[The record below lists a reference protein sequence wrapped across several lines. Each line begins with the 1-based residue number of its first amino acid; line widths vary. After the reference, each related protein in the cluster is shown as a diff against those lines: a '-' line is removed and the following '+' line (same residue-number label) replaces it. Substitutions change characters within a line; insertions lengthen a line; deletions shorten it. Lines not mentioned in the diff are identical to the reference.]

1 MSISTRGLQLSLVG
15 ASGGSALDRAQE
27 GNLRGDGRD
36 GFFLLSLTRLVLRLE
51 ILQQRVKIFASLLN
65 LGFET
70 LNFRGDLVGGQR
82 LLFLNQLGL
91 FRVAEVQVVG
101 AARRAEVLRRERLE
115 RLKVTAALVRV
126 TSRRRRTGE
135 VLQGWVTLNAKL
147 LAKALLLG
155 AIDVADDHVFVIRE
169 RLAELLP
176 RRRERLAVTAPKN
189 SFKTR
194 ILSSVHASRASR
206 TRINPRETP
215 SHSQIKMRQFFD
227 KIRSNRIRIASYSVH
242 HPTRPTRTRI
252 DAKRLKNAKRNE
264 NSSKI
269 ARAHAP
275 RGVKLDER
283 ALARVE
289 HLPIERV
296 DGEIHGEGVRTAREG
311 ERGDGAEG
319 HLSGEHVRSFV

>member
-15 ASGGSALDRAQE
+15 AGGGSALDRAQE

-36 GFFLLSLTRLVLRLE
+36 GFFLLSLTRLILRLE

-82 LLFLNQLGL
+82 LLLLNQLGL

-126 TSRRRRTGE
+126 TSRRRGTGK

-176 RRRERLAVTAPKN
+176 RRRERLAVTAPKS
-189 SFKTR
+189 SFKTH
-194 ILSSVHASRASR
+194 ISRQYTRLARHS
-206 TRINPRETP
+206 RINRRETP
-215 SHSQIKMRQFFD
+215 SHFEIKMRQLFD
-227 KIRSNRIRIASYSVH
+227 KIRSIVRIASYSVY
-242 HPTRPTRTRI
+242 HPTRATRKRI
-252 DAKRLKNAKRNE
+252 DAK
-264 NSSKI
+264 
-269 ARAHAP
+269 P
-275 RGVKLDER
+275 
-283 ALARVE
+283 
-289 HLPIERV
+289 
-296 DGEIHGEGVRTAREG
+296 
-311 ERGDGAEG
+311 
-319 HLSGEHVRSFV
+319 

>member
-1 MSISTRGLQLSLVG
+1 MLISTRGLQLSLVRAG
-15 ASGGSALDRAQE
+15 GGSALDGAQE

-51 ILQQRVKIFASLLN
+51 ILQQRVEIFASLLD

-70 LNFRGDLVGGQR
+70 LDFRGDLVGGQR
-82 LLFLNQLGL
+82 LLLLNQLGL

-126 TSRRRRTGE
+126 TSRRRGTGE

-176 RRRERLAVTAPKN
+176 RRRERLAVTAPKIVSN
-189 SFKTR
+189 THF
-194 ILSSVHASRASR
+194 SSVHTSRASF

-215 SHSQIKMRQFFD
+215 SHFEIKMRQFFD
-227 KIRSNRIRIASYSVH
+227 KIRPIVRIASYSVH
-242 HPTRPTRTRI
+242 HPTRATRKRI
-252 DAKRLKNAKRNE
+252 DAK
-264 NSSKI
+264 
-269 ARAHAP
+269 P
-275 RGVKLDER
+275 
-283 ALARVE
+283 
-289 HLPIERV
+289 
-296 DGEIHGEGVRTAREG
+296 
-311 ERGDGAEG
+311 
-319 HLSGEHVRSFV
+319 

>member
-1 MSISTRGLQLSLVG
+1 MTTSETYDINMSISTRGLQLSLVG
-15 ASGGSALDRAQE
+15 AGGGSALDRAQE

-36 GFFLLSLTRLVLRLE
+36 GFFLLSLTRLVLRLK

-65 LGFET
+65 LGFKA

-82 LLFLNQLGL
+82 LLLLNQLGL

-126 TSRRRRTGE
+126 TSCRRGTGE

-189 SFKTR
+189 SFKTH
-194 ILSSVHASRASR
+194 ILSSVHTSRASC
-206 TRINPRETP
+206 TRVNTRKTP
-215 SHSQIKMRQFFD
+215 SHFQIKMRQFFD
-227 KIRSNRIRIASYSVH
+227 KIRSNRPNRI
-242 HPTRPTRTRI
+242 
-252 DAKRLKNAKRNE
+252 L
-264 NSSKI
+264 
-269 ARAHAP
+269 
-275 RGVKLDER
+275 
-283 ALARVE
+283 
-289 HLPIERV
+289 
-296 DGEIHGEGVRTAREG
+296 
-311 ERGDGAEG
+311 
-319 HLSGEHVRSFV
+319 